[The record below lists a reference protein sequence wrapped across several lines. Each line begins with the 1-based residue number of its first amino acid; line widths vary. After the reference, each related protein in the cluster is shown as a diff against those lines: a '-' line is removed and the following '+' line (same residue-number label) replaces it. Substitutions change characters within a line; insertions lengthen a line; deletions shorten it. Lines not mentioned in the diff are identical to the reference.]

1 MGQLISPLRNFID
14 KYIKRIT
21 KLYFASCCASKDA
34 AKYDKFGYG
43 IVFQLVESMLGDK
56 CIHCAAFPIDLVLPA
71 DKTEDS
77 NTLMKRALSAITMIG
92 QSASDLSFLRK
103 LMNASEFMLPSMVAN
118 RMSPRG
124 VTAEI
129 NLIPKRSPLSSTTG
143 VWPISPQVVPQWW
156 SLRIE
161 DSSTK

>member
-77 NTLMKRALSAITMIG
+77 NTLMKTRLSDCNFVG
-92 QSASDLSFLRK
+92 
-103 LMNASEFMLPSMVAN
+103 
-118 RMSPRG
+118 
-124 VTAEI
+124 EI
-129 NLIPKRSPLSSTTG
+129 NDRFDAFIRNATEYLLKWLTESGSDR
-143 VWPISPQVVPQWW
+143 
-156 SLRIE
+156 E
-161 DSSTK
+161 